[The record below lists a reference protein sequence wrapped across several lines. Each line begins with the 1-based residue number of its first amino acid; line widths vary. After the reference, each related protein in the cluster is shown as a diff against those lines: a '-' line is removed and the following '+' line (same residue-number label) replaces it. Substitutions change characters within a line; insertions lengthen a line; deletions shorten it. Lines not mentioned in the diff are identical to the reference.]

1 MDIRSLDM
9 NLLTVFGAMLECRSV
24 SRAADRIG
32 LSQPAMSAA
41 LARLRVQFNDP
52 LFVRS
57 GSEMKPS
64 PRAITLAP
72 AIESVLRTVRLEL
85 LQPAQFEP
93 AQSKRA
99 FSILTPDI
107 GEVRFVPPLLRAL
120 TLEAPGTTLRVMSRA
135 RAATAE
141 LLESGEAELAIGYFP
156 DLDRAHYFQQ
166 KLFDNAHVCV
176 LRARHPLAEGTRLSL
191 ATYLDA
197 DHAVVRP
204 DGREHFFE
212 RFIQEQGLRR
222 HVRLELSHFMSLL
235 PILESTDLLATVPT
249 DIAQL
254 FARYA
259 DVRLLALPVHPPGV
273 AIRQYWHERVHKDAA
288 NVWLR
293 GLIHAQFSSLTRPT
307 R

>member
-1 MDIRSLDM
+1 MDVRSIDM

-41 LARLRVQFNDP
+41 LARLRVQFDDP

-57 GSEMKPS
+57 GTEMKPT
-64 PRAITLAP
+64 PRAIALAP
-72 AIESVLRTVRLEL
+72 AVERVLQTVRLEL

-93 AQSKRA
+93 ALSTRA
-99 FSILTPDI
+99 FSLLTPDI

-120 TLEAPGTTLRVMSRA
+120 RLEAPSTTLRVMSRA

-141 LLESGEAELAIGYFP
+141 LLESGEAELAVGYFP

-176 LRARHPLAEGTRLSL
+176 VHASHPLAGGLRLSL
-191 ATYLDA
+191 PAYLDA
-197 DHAVVRP
+197 AHAVVRP
-204 DGREHFFE
+204 DGREHFFD
-212 RFIQEQGLRR
+212 RFMREQGLRR

-235 PILESTDLLATVPT
+235 PILGSSDLLATVPT

-259 DVRLLALPVHPPGV
+259 DVRLLTLPVNPPAV
-273 AIRQYWHERVHKDAA
+273 TIRQYWHERVHKDAA

-293 GLIHAQFSSLTRPT
+293 GLIHAQFSSLTRPH